1 MVYDKQQTVGCRLEA
16 LGNSNGNGNGNGHSK
31 RRAAGQ
37 GPGGPTLQAA
47 AIAYSLQPKACRP
60 GFSLM
65 ELMIVLVIIG
75 LLAGAVTLYATGYL
89 NKAKQ
94 NTARRE
100 IATIMQAVES
110 FYAVNGRY
118 PTNDEGLDILSKPSE
133 KFPDPLLRGEPTDPW
148 GNDYQYN
155 SPGTKGPFEIICY
168 GGDGREGGDGWDTDI
183 SSDKLKE

>member
-1 MVYDKQQTVGCRLEA
+1 MFCRTRQTDAPFCDPGNISDNCRYVA
-16 LGNSNGNGNGNGHSK
+16 NGTSITEK
-31 RRAAGQ
+31 
-37 GPGGPTLQAA
+37 
-47 AIAYSLQPKACRP
+47 